1 MYLGFESEHIILTFS
16 TKDFG
21 LALLVSL
28 GSIGHL
34 LCGAGQGY
42 TEGVTSSSWNPEFAS
57 GLQIDPVPR
66 VERWQEQSP
75 HAAVGRFLLGPK
87 VLPHKRPNFGLRIE
101 TIEPL
106 LRLLSARE
114 LKGRFALEG
123 ERSPETGR
131 ASAVNSKAK
140 GRGSIT

>member
-1 MYLGFESEHIILTFS
+1 MYLGFESEHIILIFS

-66 VERWQEQSP
+66 GGEVAGAKSSRCCWAFP
-75 HAAVGRFLLGPK
+75 LGPK
-87 VLPHKRPNFGLRIE
+87 GFASQE
-101 TIEPL
+101 TKL
-106 LRLLSARE
+106 WAQDR
-114 LKGRFALEG
+114 
-123 ERSPETGR
+123 
-131 ASAVNSKAK
+131 NH
-140 GRGSIT
+140 